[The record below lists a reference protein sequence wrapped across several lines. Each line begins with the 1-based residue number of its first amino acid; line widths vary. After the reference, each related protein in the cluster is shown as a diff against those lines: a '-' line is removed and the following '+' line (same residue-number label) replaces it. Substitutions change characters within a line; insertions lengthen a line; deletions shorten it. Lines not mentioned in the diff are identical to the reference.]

1 MSRQTF
7 GSGALL
13 LAALATLLAGCGLK
27 AGTSAGPDAPRTVG
41 SQAGGNPKSGEEI
54 VRAIGVT
61 KQTLPA
67 LYRTK
72 NEMHQGNTVAGQV
85 TLDMCAG
92 TFASESLRT
101 ARHQVLYG
109 AKDKKSSVS
118 TETVSYRAG
127 GAARAMRE
135 LHQALSTCPDG
146 WVRSGDKGSSP
157 VKEQY
162 ATLFPHR
169 NWEPGALA
177 VRFTERNRAGKSV
190 AGVLIYQRHGDLLSA
205 LYVIG
210 LGDTLRSVL
219 IPVASHCAAMLARE
233 LNAAPSSATLT

>member
-1 MSRQTF
+1 
-7 GSGALL
+7 
-13 LAALATLLAGCGLK
+13 
-27 AGTSAGPDAPRTVG
+27 
-41 SQAGGNPKSGEEI
+41 

-61 KQTLPA
+61 KQNLPA
-67 LYRTK
+67 AYRTR
-72 NEMHQGNTVAGQV
+72 NEMHQGNTVVGQV
-85 TLDMCAG
+85 TLDICAG

-118 TETVSYRAG
+118 TETVAYRPG
-127 GAARAMRE
+127 GAAQAMRE

-146 WVRSGDKGSSP
+146 WVRSSTKGSP
-157 VKEQY
+157 AVKEQY

-169 NWEPGALA
+169 NWEPGTLA
-177 VRFTERNRAGKSV
+177 IRFTERTRSGKSA
-190 AGVLIYQRHGDLLSA
+190 AGVLIYQRHDNILSA
-205 LYVIG
+205 IYVIG
-210 LGDTLRSVL
+210 VGDTLKPVL